1 MTAHGRSKALIAGT
15 SHAKA
20 CPVTTSAPVLVRDAA
35 LAYLR
40 WGDVQAGRV
49 AVLLHGVGGSRESWG
64 DALSGSG
71 RAIAGAGVC
80 AVAVDLP
87 GYGHTPALARCDM
100 AAMAQRVQALLEQL
114 QEQGASRIALVGH
127 SMGGMVAQELMAQQ
141 APAAVKALV
150 LLATSPAFGKA
161 DGAWQ
166 RDYLAQRLAPL
177 DAGQGM
183 GAIAPGLAR
192 GMASP
197 LAPHEAVAR
206 AAVLMG
212 AVPEA
217 TYRSALQALVGFDR
231 REALARLAVPVLCIA
246 GADDRNAPPAV
257 MKHMAQR
264 ITQAHYHCLPGVG
277 HLAHMEAPQQ
287 VNPLLVDFL
296 QSTL

>member
-1 MTAHGRSKALIAGT
+1 MNDRLA
-15 SHAKA
+15 
-20 CPVTTSAPVLVRDAA
+20 APVLVRAAA
-35 LAYLR
+35 LAHLR
-40 WGDVQAGRV
+40 WGEVGDGRV
-49 AVLLHGVGGSRESWG
+49 AVLLHGVGGGRESWG

-71 RAIAGAGVC
+71 RAIADAGLC
-80 AVAVDLP
+80 AIAVDLP
-87 GYGHTPALARCDM
+87 GYGHTPRLARYDM
-100 AAMAQRVQALLEQL
+100 AGLADQLQALLEQL
-114 QEQGASRIALVGH
+114 QAQGASRVALVGH
-127 SMGGMVAQELMAQQ
+127 SMGGMVAQELMARQ
-141 APAAVKALV
+141 APALVKSLV
-150 LLATSPAFGKA
+150 LIATSPAFGKS

-183 GAIAPGLAR
+183 GAIAPGLTR

-197 LAPHEAVAR
+197 LAPQDAVAR

-257 MKHMAQR
+257 MKQMAQR
-264 ITQAHYHCLPGVG
+264 IAQAHYHCLPGVG

-287 VNPLLVDFL
+287 VNRLLVDFL